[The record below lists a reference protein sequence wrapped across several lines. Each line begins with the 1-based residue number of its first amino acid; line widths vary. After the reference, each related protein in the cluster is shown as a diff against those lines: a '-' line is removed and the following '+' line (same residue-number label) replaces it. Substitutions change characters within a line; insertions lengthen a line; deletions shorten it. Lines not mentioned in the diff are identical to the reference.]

1 MVVGVEIEFDGV
13 TLEQY
18 ACVMEMAGAPAGGAM
33 PDGGLFGW
41 VVATENGIRVVEVW
55 ESEGAF
61 RRFVAER
68 LMPVAGRAGIVGEP
82 RITFHAVNGL
92 PRSGDRGC

>member
-13 TLEQY
+13 TIEQY
-18 ACVMEMAGAPAGGAM
+18 ARVMEMVGAPAGGPM

-41 VVATENGIRVVEVW
+41 VAATESGIRVAEVW
-55 ESEGAF
+55 ESEAAF

-68 LMPVAGRAGIVGEP
+68 LIPAARRIGIVGEP
-82 RITFHAVNGL
+82 RVTFRDVLGSPRPGGL
-92 PRSGDRGC
+92 GC

>member
-18 ACVMEMAGAPAGGAM
+18 ACVMRMVGAPAGGPM

-41 VVATENGIRVVEVW
+41 VVATESGIRVAEVW
-55 ESEGAF
+55 ESEEAF
-61 RRFVAER
+61 RRFAAQR
-68 LMPVAGRAGIVGEP
+68 LIPVVQRIGIAGEP
-82 RITFHAVNGL
+82 RVTFRDVLGFPRPGGL
-92 PRSGDRGC
+92 GC